1 MSSQQ
6 PQSIPS
12 SPAGRSPSTGQ
23 SLSAQAMQW
32 VDAVAQ
38 LTEPQIVHWCT
49 GAADETA
56 RLRELMLRDGSL
68 QRLNEQAHPNS
79 FLARSDVND
88 VARVE
93 DRTFI
98 CSRQESDAG
107 PSNNWSDPVYM
118 QEFLGRLFNGC
129 MRGRVMYVIPY
140 LLGPPGSPL
149 AQVGIQIT
157 DSPYVVANMCIMT
170 RVGGEAIDEFNRQS
184 RFVRGLHSTGNLDPE
199 QRYICHFPDEDLIMS
214 FSSNYGGNALLA
226 KKCHAL
232 RLASVAARR
241 EGWLAEHMM
250 VLGVTS
256 PDGLTTY
263 IAGAFPSSCGK
274 TNLAML
280 VPPDAD
286 LKAGWKI
293 ETLGDDIAW
302 LRFGEDGRLYAIN
315 PEAGFF
321 GVAPGTSHASNPNA
335 IATLRENVLF
345 TNVAQRGNGTVWWEG
360 LDGPPPTVCTDWTGH
375 TWTPDCGRPAAH
387 PNSRFTVS
395 ARQCPCLSPEFD
407 SPEGVPISAIIFGGR
422 RSTTMPLAFEAF
434 NWQHGTY
441 LGATLTSE
449 KTAAAAGKVGQLR
462 FDPMAMLPFCG
473 YHMADYWQ
481 HWLNMGRR
489 DGACL
494 PRIFHVNW
502 FRKDWGGR
510 FLWPGYR
517 ENMRVLKWI
526 VDCVRQR
533 GTGTSTP
540 LGIMPTPQSL
550 EAGSLGL
557 APQALEELLAVRPD
571 EWYREID
578 RREEFLARFSDR
590 LPQELL
596 TENEA
601 LRQRIRDAE
610 LKGSI

>member
-1 MSSQQ
+1 
-6 PQSIPS
+6 
-12 SPAGRSPSTGQ
+12 
-23 SLSAQAMQW
+23 MQW

-38 LTEPQIVHWCT
+38 LTQPQIVHWCT
-49 GAADETA
+49 GSEDETA

-68 QRLNEQAHPNS
+68 QRLDEQTHPNS

-93 DRTFI
+93 GRTFI

-107 PSNNWSDPVYM
+107 PSNHWSDPVYM
-118 QEFLGRLFNGC
+118 REFLGGLFNGC
-129 MRGRVMYVIPY
+129 MRSRVMYVIPY

-149 AQVGIQIT
+149 ARVGVQIT

-170 RVGGEAIDEFNRQS
+170 RVGCDAIDEFNRQS
-184 RFVRGLHSTGNLDPE
+184 SFVRGLHSTGNLDPE

-232 RLASVAARR
+232 RLASIAARR

-250 VLGVTS
+250 VLGITS
-256 PDGLTTY
+256 PDGVTTY
-263 IAGAFPSSCGK
+263 VAGAFPSSCGK

-286 LKAGWKI
+286 LRAGWKI

-302 LRFGEDGRLYAIN
+302 LRFGDDGRLYAIN

-321 GVAPGTSHASNPNA
+321 GVAPGTSRATNPNA
-335 IATLRENVLF
+335 IDMLRGNVLF
-345 TNVAQRGNGTVWWEG
+345 TNVALRENRTVWWEG
-360 LDGPPPTVCTDWTGH
+360 LDGMPPVTCTDWTGQA
-375 TWTPDCGRPAAH
+375 WTPDSGRPAAH

-395 ARQCPCLSPEFD
+395 ARQCPCISPEFD
-407 SPEGVPISAIIFGGR
+407 NPEGVPISAIIFGGR

-481 HWLNMGRR
+481 HWLEMGRR
-489 DGACL
+489 GGASL
-494 PRIFHVNW
+494 PRIYHVNW

-510 FLWPGYR
+510 YLWPGYR

-526 VDCVRQR
+526 VDRVRHR
-533 GTGTSTP
+533 GSGETTP
-540 LGIMPTPQSL
+540 LGIMPTAQSL
-550 EAGSLGL
+550 EAGSLRL

-596 TENEA
+596 AENEA

-610 LKGSI
+610 LKGTLQRTTG